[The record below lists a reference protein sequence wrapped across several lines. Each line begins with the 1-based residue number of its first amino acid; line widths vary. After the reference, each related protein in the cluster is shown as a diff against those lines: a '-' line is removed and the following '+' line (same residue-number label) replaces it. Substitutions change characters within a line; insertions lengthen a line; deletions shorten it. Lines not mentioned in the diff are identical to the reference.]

1 MKFFLHGFIIYLLVS
16 EDDIS
21 STVSEVGS
29 EQSPE
34 RESSVSVPTV
44 AQNVEVITSHYMPH
58 LQSAGPSGDNENS
71 TTVGTDEDDQVDPNE
86 FHFNFSTPPPLFVQS
101 PEIEPPPKRSKNQ

>member
-1 MKFFLHGFIIYLLVS
+1 MS

-21 STVSEVGS
+21 STVSEVG
-29 EQSPE
+29 PE

-71 TTVGTDEDDQVDPNE
+71 TTTGTDENDQVDPNE
-86 FHFNFSTPPPLFVQS
+86 FHINFSTPPPLFVQS
-101 PEIEPPPKRSKNQ
+101 PEIEPQPKRSKNQ